1 MPKAAEL
8 KRGQIVELDGK
19 LLLIQNIDVR
29 NPTARGA
36 STLYKVRFSQLP
48 GGGKHEATFV
58 GDDIVKEVALERRM
72 SSYLY
77 REDNLYY
84 FMDKE
89 DYSQYGI
96 DADVIEDQLPFLSE
110 NMEGIMVSL
119 VNGQAIAIQLPP
131 IVVME
136 ITETVPGMKAA
147 SATGRTKAA
156 KFANGLEIQVPE
168 YLEAGEKVKINT
180 ETGKFSS
187 RA

>member
-1 MPKAAEL
+1 MPKASEL
-8 KRGQIVELDGK
+8 KRHQVVEIDGK
-19 LLLIQNIDVR
+19 LMITNQIDVR

-36 STLYKVRFSQLP
+36 ATLYRVRFTLLP
-48 GGGKHEATFV
+48 GGGKFEQTFT
-58 GDDIVKEVALERRM
+58 GDDIIKDITLERRQV
-72 SSYLY
+72 SYLY
-77 REDNLYY
+77 REDDLFY
-84 FMDKE
+84 FMDTE

-96 DADVIEDQLPFLSE
+96 GKDAIEDQLPFLIE
-110 NMEGIMVSL
+110 NMEGITILL
-119 VNGQAIAIQLPP
+119 VDGNAISINLPA
-131 IVVME
+131 VVIME

>member
-1 MPKAAEL
+1 MPKASEL
-8 KRGQIVELDGK
+8 KRGQVVDIDGK
-19 LLLIQNIDVR
+19 LMMAQSIDVR

-36 STLYKVRFSQLP
+36 STLYRVRFSQIP
-48 GGGKHEATFV
+48 GGGKHEATYV
-58 GDDIVKEVALERRM
+58 GDDILKEVALERRKA
-72 SSYLY
+72 SYLY
-77 REDNLYY
+77 REDDLYY
-84 FMDKE
+84 FMDAE

-96 DADVIEDQLPFLSE
+96 NGSVIEDQLPYLIE

-119 VNGQAIAIQLPP
+119 VDGNAIAIQLPP

-136 ITETVPGMKAA
+136 IVETVPGMKAA

-156 KFANGLEIQVPE
+156 KFANGLELQVPE
-168 YLEAGEKVKINT
+168 YLETGEKVKINT

>member
-1 MPKAAEL
+1 MPKASEL
-8 KRGQIVELDGK
+8 KRGQVIDIDGK
-19 LLLIQNIDVR
+19 LMLVQQIDVR

-36 STLYKVRFSQLP
+36 STLYRVRFSQIP
-48 GGGKHEATFV
+48 GGGKHEATYV
-58 GDDIVKEVALERRM
+58 GDDIVKDVALERRQC
-72 SSYLY
+72 SYLY
-77 REDNLYY
+77 REDDLFY
-84 FMDKE
+84 FMDAE

-96 DADVIEDQLPFLSE
+96 NADVIEDQLPYLIE

-119 VNGQAIAIQLPP
+119 VDGQAISIQLPS

-136 ITETVPGMKAA
+136 IVETVPGMKAA

>member
-1 MPKAAEL
+1 MPKASEL
-8 KRGQIVELDGK
+8 KRNQVVDIDGK
-19 LLLIQNIDVR
+19 LMVVQQIDVR
-29 NPTARGA
+29 SPTARGA
-36 STLYKVRFSQLP
+36 STLYRVRFSLLP
-48 GGGKHEATFV
+48 GGGKHEATYT
-58 GDDIVKEVALERRM
+58 GDDILKDVALERRTA
-72 SSYLY
+72 SYLY

-84 FMDKE
+84 FMDAE

-96 DADVIEDQLPFLSE
+96 DASAIEGQVPFLIE

-119 VNGQAIAIQLPP
+119 VDGQAISIQLPA

-136 ITETVPGMKAA
+136 IVETVPGMKAA